1 MQKVHTKCKPLL
13 VCILFLGL
21 EEDLYYTSLLLHAGS
36 LPQQP
41 AKSVRMSLAF
51 GQTLLAVSQG
61 LFFLAKQKVLFP
73 TQNNTGRLTT

>member
-13 VCILFLGL
+13 VHILFLGL

-41 AKSVRMSLAF
+41 AKSVRVSLAF
-51 GQTLLAVSQG
+51 GRTLLAQSAGVSFSLQSRKFS
-61 LFFLAKQKVLFP
+61 LPPKITLVA
-73 TQNNTGRLTT
+73 